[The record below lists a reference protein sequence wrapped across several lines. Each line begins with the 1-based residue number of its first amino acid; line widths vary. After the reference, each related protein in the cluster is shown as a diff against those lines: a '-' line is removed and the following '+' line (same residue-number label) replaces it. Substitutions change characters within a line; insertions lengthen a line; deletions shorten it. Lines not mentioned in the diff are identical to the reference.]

1 MEPKS
6 TSPQDESL
14 QDEIHIV
21 GFRLTTIT
29 KYLGISGVI
38 FSIIFSILPIWQW
51 GSLSLFHCILLWS
64 GSLAWSIFSI
74 LLILNRDEEKLVRLI
89 VVGCYNLVGKDLIGG
104 SLLLIN
110 FWYTVPP
117 AAFGDYL
124 ICGTLAVNLIL
135 ALFPIHGI
143 LTNQRGYLQLYLIYK
158 VVIFFVFV
166 FFVIT
171 SLDVLN
177 LNIRGFLFTTVD
189 LNSYF
194 ILLTFP
200 CLLHDI
206 LFIIPYNLM
215 GLSQEGLDVE
225 SCGKQ
230 KSSQDQRPS
239 APPVGAATI

>member
-6 TSPQDESL
+6 TSPQDESKSP

-74 LLILNRDEEKLVRLI
+74 LLILIRDEEKLVGLI

-110 FWYTVPP
+110 FWYSVPP
-117 AAFGDYL
+117 PAFGDHL
-124 ICGTLAVNLIL
+124 ISGALAVNLIM

-143 LTNQRGYLQLYLIYK
+143 LTNQRRYLQLYIIYK

-171 SLDVLN
+171 SLTVLN
-177 LNIRGFLFTTVD
+177 LNIMEFVFTTLD
-189 LNSYF
+189 LNSYV

-215 GLSQEGLDVE
+215 AVSQERLDVE
-225 SCGKQ
+225 KCRGNKT
-230 KSSQDQRPS
+230 SQDKRPS
-239 APPVGAATI
+239 APQ